1 MRSVRPKKAKKTNK
15 NIKVWQAKHS
25 RLSECH
31 PRLLATPLQS
41 GRPCTQASSTR
52 VGWGSDFNI
61 WGSTERQGCQDL
73 HGPSLD
79 PRTPSPMTQATSTCR
94 QDIFGVLGA
103 QRKQSLTKHMGSGW
117 KAVST
122 EGHPP
127 WPPIC
132 LLDPHSINPRVFAAG
147 CQVPLPCLHGDPLPI
162 TCALHSRQP

>member
-94 QDIFGVLGA
+94 QDIFGVLGLPSV
-103 QRKQSLTKHMGSGW
+103 SLIHTPSTLVSLLQ
-117 KAVST
+117 AVRSPC
-122 EGHPP
+122 H
-127 WPPIC
+127 
-132 LLDPHSINPRVFAAG
+132 VFMETLY
-147 CQVPLPCLHGDPLPI
+147 PLPALCTPGSLSCLPMSVYLTLSP
-162 TCALHSRQP
+162 